1 MTAAR
6 RRGLSLV
13 EMVISIALIGTI
25 AVMATPLLRLPLAA
39 WGDASRRA
47 DLTQAAA
54 AVHSQLAQDLQR
66 ALPGSV
72 RRRALG
78 GREVL
83 EMLEVRAEGRYR
95 SGTGGAGVCPVA
107 CAAPASRDA
116 LQLGCT
122 DACFTSLGLLEGDPP
137 VGGSDWVVV
146 LGGAAPDPY
155 LGGNV
160 AVPGG
165 VKTRLTDVAA
175 APEGQRVRHG
185 AHNFV
190 AGSAERRFYIVSTP
204 ITWDCNPAA
213 RTLRRLSGYP
223 VTAVQALAPVGATSN
238 VVVSDIVSAC
248 QWLLQ
253 PGTGAIGSTLLA
265 RLQLE
270 RSAPGATQPERLEH
284 VAQFALAPR
293 R

>member
-1 MTAAR
+1 
-6 RRGLSLV
+6 
-13 EMVISIALIGTI
+13 MVISIALIGTI

-47 DLTQAAA
+47 DLVQAAG
-54 AVHSQLAQDLQR
+54 AVHSLLAQDLQR

-72 RRRALG
+72 RLRTLGARA
-78 GREVL
+78 VL

-95 SGTGGAGVCPVA
+95 AGTGGTGVCPVA
-107 CAAPASRDA
+107 CAAPANRDA
-116 LQLGCT
+116 LQLGCADT
-122 DACFTSLGLLEGDPP
+122 CFTSLGLLEGDPP
-137 VGGSDWVVV
+137 VGGADWVVV

-155 LGGNV
+155 LGGNA

-165 VKTRLTDVAA
+165 IKTRLADVAV
-175 APEGQRVRHG
+175 APQGQRVRHG
-185 AHNFV
+185 AHNFL

-204 ITWDCNPAA
+204 VTWDCNPAA

-223 VTAVQALAPVGATSN
+223 VTALQALAPLGATSD
-238 VVVSDIVSAC
+238 VLVSDGVSAC

-253 PGTGAIGSTLLA
+253 PGPGASGGTLLA
-265 RLQLE
+265 RVQLE
-270 RSAPGATQPERLEH
+270 RGAPGGTQPERFEH